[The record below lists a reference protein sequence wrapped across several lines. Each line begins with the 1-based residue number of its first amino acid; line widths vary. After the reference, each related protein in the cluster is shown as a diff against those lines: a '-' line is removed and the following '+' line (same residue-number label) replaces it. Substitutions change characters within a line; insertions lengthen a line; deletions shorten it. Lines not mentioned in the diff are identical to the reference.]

1 MDRNPEVQN
10 GRPDVKRAGLGMRTK
25 LMLIFL
31 AVKIIPLVITVLI
44 AYNQITALGT
54 NLRDIAVRD
63 SEVSLNSLAVENIER
78 MSTDTAQR
86 VAEFLYGRDDDIRYL
101 SGLAETF
108 GGDMGE
114 LERAYAAFV
123 GAKTKRVVKTGEWR
137 LDGEENAWV
146 PVSERDMSDTIGS
159 STNAQNETEQYGST
173 FNPREASP
181 LEYVDSPLYDEVTF
195 IGLDGVERIRISTTD
210 SENSRKKIYAGWFK
224 TGELRDIKDRY
235 NTFVRAEDY
244 WNALPSLTAERGGD
258 IYVSDVIGAYTG
270 SNFIGAYTPEN
281 VAAAAETRGY
291 DIEYAPEEQSYA
303 GEENPNGVRFEGIVR
318 WASPVYADGEK
329 IGYVTLA
336 LDHDHIMEFVDHQ
349 TPMNERYTELPSA
362 AAGNYA
368 FIWDYQCRSIAHP
381 RHNSIVGFDPETGYP
396 QIPWISQTIYEK
408 LLAKCG
414 VDSARYQEL
423 TPEARFGALKENWS
437 ALIARSETGD
447 PVYDMII
454 GQPTFENQA
463 RADTTDGPDPDHTP
477 AADLTKL
484 GMVGLD
490 GRYLNNA
497 PQCIGWL
504 DLTRGGGSGSLYI
517 LWSGWWKLNTAAAI
531 PYYTGRYAP
540 SAENGNLRVGFGF
553 VAIGS
558 SIEDFT
564 QPAQTTNAELT
575 AATRENLTSTVTQL
589 VITTAVMVLLLVLV
603 AIWMSSYLTNRIR
616 VVIDG
621 ISRFRS
627 GERQFRFN
635 SDKSDE
641 FGMLADSFDEM
652 ADSVVDSV
660 TGPLVI
666 TDMALNIVYINEP
679 GLALGGLNLDSV
691 AGESY
696 FDHGIYPNDSAYCP
710 ITALREGREAEVF
723 YHEPTGR
730 YYKGSANFLLDRI
743 GVRIGYIIVSTDVTE
758 LSVKQLELEHAV
770 ETANRASEYKGEF
783 LARMSHEIRTP
794 MNAIIGITSIVRR
807 RLGALSIG
815 ASELGE
821 IRENVAQIET
831 SSQHLL
837 GLLNDIL
844 DLSKIEA
851 GKIDITEEI
860 VDLSKLAEMVESI
873 IRPRCAEKEIKFE
886 SRFGGITHSSFLSD
900 SLRLRQVLINLL
912 GNAVKFTPEH
922 GHVYFGI
929 NCIDRR
935 DGKSLIEFVVRDT
948 GIGISPENIE
958 AIFKPFEQGGGGV
971 TKRYGGTGLGLS
983 ISRRIVQ
990 LLGDDIRVDSE
1001 PGRGSEFRFELWMT
1015 ETESVEDAVAGAEDL
1030 TGKFAGRKLLLVD
1043 DVEINRMI
1051 VATMIEDTGA
1061 EIIEA
1066 DDGVAA
1072 VDAFMKSAVGEID
1085 VILMDVQMPT
1095 MDGYEAAGA
1104 IRALRRPDAETVPII
1119 ALTANAFKEDI
1130 DKAVRS
1136 GMNSHIAKPVEIETL
1151 LGELRKYLKR

>member
-1 MDRNPEVQN
+1 M
-10 GRPDVKRAGLGMRTK
+10 RAK
-25 LMLIFL
+25 LITIFL
-31 AVKIIPLVITVLI
+31 VVKIIPLIIIALI
-44 AYNQITALGT
+44 AFNQITALGT
-54 NLRDIAVRD
+54 NLRDIAVSD
-63 SEVSLNSLAVENIER
+63 SEIALNSLAVENIER
-78 MSTDTAQR
+78 LSTDTAQR

-137 LDGEENAWV
+137 LDEENNVWV
-146 PVSERDMSDTIGS
+146 PVSERDMSDTIGR

-195 IGLDGVERIRISTTD
+195 VGLDGVEKIRISTTD
-210 SENSRKKIYAGWFK
+210 SENSRKKIYADWFK
-224 TGELRDIKDRY
+224 TGELRDIKDSR

-270 SNFIGAYTPEN
+270 SNFIGTYTPAN
-281 VAAAAETRGY
+281 VAAAADTRGY
-291 DIEYAPEEQSYA
+291 DIEYSPEEQSYA
-303 GEENPNGVRFEGIVR
+303 GEENPSGVRFEGIVR

-414 VDSARYQEL
+414 VDSVRYQEL
-423 TPEARFGALKENWS
+423 TPEERFAVLKENWS
-437 ALIARSETGD
+437 ALIMRSETGD

-463 RADTTDGPDPDHTP
+463 RADTTNGPDPDHTP

-564 QPAQTTNAELT
+564 QPAQTTNAALT
-575 AATRENLTSTVTQL
+575 DATRENLTATVTQL
-589 VITTAVMVLLLVLV
+589 VLTTAAMIALLVLV
-603 AIWMSSYLTNRIR
+603 AIWMASYLTNSIR
-616 VVIDG
+616 YVIDG
-621 ISRFRS
+621 ISRFRG

-635 SDKSDE
+635 SKKRDE

-652 ADSVVDSV
+652 ADSVVGSV
-660 TGPLVI
+660 AGPLVI
-666 TDMALNIVYINEP
+666 TDMKLDIIYINEP
-679 GLALGGLNLDSV
+679 GLALSRSRLEDVVGRQ
-691 AGESY
+691 Y
-696 FDHGIYPNDSAYCP
+696 YDHSIYPNNSKYCP
-710 ITALREGREAEVF
+710 VTALREGHEPEVY

-730 YYKGSANFLLDRI
+730 YYKGSANFLLNSAGI
-743 GVRIGYIIVSTDVTE
+743 KIGYIIVSNDVTE
-758 LSVKQLELEHAV
+758 LSLKQIELERAV
-770 ETANRASEYKGEF
+770 AEANRASEHKGEF

-807 RLGALSIG
+807 RLGELQIE
-815 ASELGE
+815 ASELSE
-821 IRENVAQIET
+821 IRENVARIES

-851 GKIDITEEI
+851 GKIDITEE
-860 VDLSKLAEMVESI
+860 LMELPKLAETVDGI
-873 IRPRCAEKEIKFE
+873 IRPRCAEKEIAFE
-886 SRFGGITHSSFLSD
+886 TDFDDLSPSAFLSD
-900 SLRLRQVLINLL
+900 PLRLRQVLINLL
-912 GNAVKFTPEH
+912 GNAVKFTPE
-922 GHVYFGI
+922 GGKVYFGI
-929 NCIDRR
+929 KRLDRR
-935 DGKSLIEFVVRDT
+935 GGRALIKFIVRDT
-948 GIGISPENIE
+948 GIGIAPENLE

-971 TKRYGGTGLGLS
+971 TKKYGGTGLGLA

-990 LLGDDIRVDSE
+990 LLGGDIYVDSAV
-1001 PGRGSEFRFELWMT
+1001 GRGSEFSFEIWLT
-1015 ETESVEDAVAGAEDL
+1015 ETGSEEEPETGAEDL
-1030 TGKFAGRKLLLVD
+1030 AGKFAGRRILLVD

-1051 VATMIEDTGA
+1051 VAAMIEDTGA

-1066 DDGVAA
+1066 DDGVTA
-1072 VDAFMKSAVGEID
+1072 VEAFRDSAEGSID

-1095 MDGYEAAGA
+1095 MDGYEATEA
-1104 IRALRRPDAETVPII
+1104 IRALPRADAATVPII
-1119 ALTANAFKEDI
+1119 ALTANAFKEDM

-1136 GMNSHIAKPVEIETL
+1136 GMNTHVAKPVELETL
-1151 LGELRKYLKR
+1151 LTVLRKYMKRPR